1 MGTQRSTKM
10 DYNEMLDM
18 LSSHCVSTIA
28 DFSSSAFSLLD
39 SITPIAA
46 TEPNQLM
53 LWGTF
58 FYNILLVALG
68 LGFVIFVHELGHFLA
83 AKTFGVKCEKF
94 YIGFDVPIKIGPIR
108 LPSKLLHFQWGE
120 TEYGIGAI
128 PLGGYVKMLGKDD
141 DPRRAE
147 EELQRI
153 RKDNPNAA
161 AGDPDRIQ
169 LDPRSFPAKSV
180 GARMVIISAGVVMN
194 LIFGVLM
201 AAWAFGS
208 GVKYDPAVIGEVI
221 PGDPAWKN
229 GLLAGDKV
237 LHVDNQPSWFLP
249 DSILEAAGIDKNT
262 DQGLS
267 FRDMMMTVIF
277 HGLRDPKKEVEIEI
291 DRQGTRISKKFV
303 GTTSHSD
310 PKLIR
315 RLTLGLGGAN
325 TTRIAKDPAASKQ
338 IQFGFGDSTKLVP
351 AFEKADVIV
360 GVDGVALPISA
371 HSSQPM
377 EYSLNE
383 KMHPRLN
390 ETIPLQVQRGDK
402 TVEVAWPPIPMKSFG
417 LRFEPGPVVAIL
429 PDSVAAKA
437 GMVEGDKLIEL
448 NGEPIVD
455 ALTLPLLVASLHGK
469 AASLTVEHKDKS
481 RFQLDWKIP
490 ENFIVSSG
498 EGSLGPTGFELAGTG
513 LVYTPSNV
521 VSEIESS
528 SLAAKSGMAAGDV
541 VTQFKFDGSS
551 EVDAEYL
558 KNVFSV
564 GVKTLTAESPL
575 SGGQNIQYFHNLSQL
590 FRVGMP
596 VEISYE
602 RDGKVAKTNV
612 DIHQETVWF
621 WPERGVLFTQLQ
633 LEHKSTTLASSL
645 VMGVVEIRRRMGNVL
660 EFLELLVKGKM
671 PFKVVG
677 GPAMIAVEATDA
689 ASKGIAPLLMFLTM
703 LSANLAIINFLPIP
717 ALDGGHM
724 MFLTAELVRGK
735 PVDEA
740 LQMKLTMAGVLGLL
754 CLMGAV
760 LINDTFNIQR
770 MFGG

>member
-1 MGTQRSTKM
+1 M
-10 DYNEMLDM
+10 DYNAMLDM
-18 LSSHCVSTIA
+18 LSTINLTA
-28 DFSSSAFSLLD
+28 IVDFSSITLSFLD
-39 SITPIAA
+39 FISPLAA
-46 TEPNQLM
+46 TEPSQLM

-108 LPSKLLHFQWGE
+108 LPSKLIHFKWGE

-128 PLGGYVKMLGKDD
+128 PLGGYVKMLGQDD

-147 EELQRI
+147 EEAQRI
-153 RKDNPNAA
+153 RKENPNATA
-161 AGDPDRIQ
+161 DDPDRVQ

-201 AAWAFGS
+201 AAWAFHT

-229 GLLAGDKV
+229 GILAGDKV

-249 DSILEAAGIDKNT
+249 DFVLEACGIDKKQ

-315 RLTLGLGGAN
+315 RLTLGLGGSN
-325 TTRIAKDPAASKQ
+325 TTRIAKEPAVSKQ
-338 IQFGFGDSTKLVP
+338 IQLGFDDSTKLVP

-360 GVDGVALPISA
+360 GVNGEMLPIST

-377 EYSLNE
+377 EFALNE

-390 ETIPLQVQRGDK
+390 ETLTLQVQRGDK
-402 TVEVAWPPIPMKSFG
+402 TVDVEWPPIPMKSFG
-417 LRFEPGPVVAIL
+417 LRFKPGPIVAIL
-429 PDSVAAKA
+429 PDSAAAAA
-437 GMVEGDKLIEL
+437 GIVEGDELIEL
-448 NGEPIVD
+448 NGKPIVD
-455 ALTLPLLVASLHGK
+455 ALTLPLLVASLHGQP
-469 AASLTVEHKDKS
+469 AAMTIEHKDKT
-481 RFQLDWKIP
+481 RFQFEWKVP

-513 LVYTPSNV
+513 LVYSPSNV
-521 VSEIESS
+521 VSEVEST
-528 SLAAKSGMAAGDV
+528 SLAAKSGMVAGDV

-551 EVDAEYL
+551 KEDAEYL
-558 KNVFSV
+558 KTVFSV
-564 GVKTLTAESPL
+564 GVKTLTEETPL
-575 SGGQNIQYFHNLSQL
+575 GGGQNIHYFHNLAQL

-612 DIHQETVWF
+612 DIHRETDWF

-633 LEHKSTTLASSL
+633 LEHKSSTLAGSL

-671 PFKVVG
+671 PVKAVG
-677 GPAMIAVEATDA
+677 GPAAIAVEATDA

-724 MFLTAELVRGK
+724 MFLTAELIRGK

-754 CLMGAV
+754 CLMVGV
-760 LINDTFNIQR
+760 FINDYINLSR